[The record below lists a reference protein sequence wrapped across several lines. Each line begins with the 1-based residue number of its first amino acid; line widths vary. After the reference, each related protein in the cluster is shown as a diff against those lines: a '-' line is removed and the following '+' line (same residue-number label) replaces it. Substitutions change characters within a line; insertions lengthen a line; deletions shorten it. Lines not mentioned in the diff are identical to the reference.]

1 MQRTAGAL
9 DEPFYFFLGEDLWQ
23 ANGTF
28 RERHVLNHPRAL
40 ECLEEKESQGREL
53 LGDADGIE
61 LAIGEKVG
69 LVLPDVLCA

>member
-1 MQRTAGAL
+1 L
-9 DEPFYFFLGEDLWQ
+9 DEPFHFILREDLWQ
-23 ANGTF
+23 ANRSF

-40 ECLEEKESQGREL
+40 ECLEEKESQRREL

-69 LVLPDVLCA
+69 LVLPDVLWA